1 VKQQKRKP
9 RVLSSAA
16 SRLEAP
22 PWGGVWDRGRFMLAH
37 VFILAVGAL
46 ATMRVTPR

>member
-1 VKQQKRKP
+1 
-9 RVLSSAA
+9 
-16 SRLEAP
+16 
-22 PWGGVWDRGRFMLAH
+22 VWDGGRFMLAH